1 MKKRYLTWTLSLLIL
16 NNVVCA
22 QNNMHIFDKDFVRHV
37 IARIPLEIKVAAG
50 IGALAG
56 IGGLLGYF
64 ESKCQESYRAKK
76 KQQEK
81 QQELNRQ
88 YQEELQEQR
97 RQQRELNMQKCLKW
111 LQKPD
116 FRESYRFEDAA
127 EGENNHCWWWW
138 YEKKPEP
145 RCHIWCNGR
154 SNIYGY
160 SFWSTRIYTL
170 AMPDG
175 SVINFIGRDQ
185 LQDRV
190 VRYYATYSKALCL
203 YSDLCYKRISLQAL
217 IEEVSNDYTDSL
229 DLSVVRDLKNDC
241 IKYRKTLN
249 DMMNKYISHINF
261 DTSPW
266 LRLEKYA
273 IILDESAEKM
283 NKLYAL
289 IKQNANKIKQKLNN
303 LDNKEKDGYLNYEE
317 CLSKIQ
323 EICS

>member
-1 MKKRYLTWTLSLLIL
+1 MKKRYLTWALSLLIL

-22 QNNMHIFDKDFVRHV
+22 QSNIFDKDFIKHV
-37 IARIPLEIKVAAG
+37 IARVPFEVKVAAG

-56 IGGLLGYF
+56 IVGLLGYF
-64 ESKCQESYRAKK
+64 ESKCQESYRAEK
-76 KQQEK
+76 K
-81 QQELNRQ
+81 QQELNKQ
-88 YQEELQEQR
+88 QR
-97 RQQRELNMQKCLKW
+97 EQQRELNMQKCLKW

-138 YEKKPEP
+138 YDGGGPCYNPYSEKY
-145 RCHIWCNGR
+145 
-154 SNIYGY
+154 SQYGH
-160 SFWSTRIYTL
+160 SFWSTRIYKL
-170 AMPDG
+170 AMPNG
-175 SVINFIGRDQ
+175 SYLNFIGRKQ
-185 LQDRV
+185 LQDRG

-241 IKYRKTLN
+241 IRYRKTLN
-249 DMMNKYISHINF
+249 NMMNKYISYFNF

-273 IILDESAEKM
+273 VIFYESAEKM
-283 NKLYAL
+283 NKLYVL

-303 LDNKEKDGYLNYEE
+303 LDNKEKNDCLSYEE